1 MVPRRN
7 SFQRNAAEQIN
18 EMLHNP
24 PSSWQRMFKDNGVSA
39 APTIEEL
46 IDVLLEKTAGGNDP
60 GDKGEDIG
68 DIPQAVREEA
78 LKGVVLSYEANYPSY
93 NGIGLARAIQLAT
106 QETLP
111 IREVRRMCAFFRRN
125 QRYRDYPCFGD
136 DEQRCKSY
144 LAWLNWGGDAGF
156 DWACELTS

>member
-1 MVPRRN
+1 
-7 SFQRNAAEQIN
+7 
-18 EMLHNP
+18 MLKNP
-24 PSSWQRMFKDNGVSA
+24 PSSWQRMFRDNGVPATPS
-39 APTIEEL
+39 IEEI

-60 GDKGEDIG
+60 GERG
-68 DIPQAVREEA
+68 EEA
-78 LKGVVLSYEANYPSY
+78 LKGVMLSYEANYPSY

-106 QETLP
+106 QDTLP

-156 DWACELTS
+156 DWTCELTRD